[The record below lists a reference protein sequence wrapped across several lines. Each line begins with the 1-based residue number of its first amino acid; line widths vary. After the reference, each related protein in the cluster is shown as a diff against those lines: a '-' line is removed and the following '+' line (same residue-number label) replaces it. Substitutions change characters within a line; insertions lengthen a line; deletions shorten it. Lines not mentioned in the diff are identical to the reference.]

1 MVQAQIESIQGLGDW
16 KSSYD
21 GSTMYKFEVAF
32 NDGTVGEANAKSQQP
47 PYKVGEMAY
56 YVKTGKSPKGGD
68 KLKISKNPP
77 PPGGFKQFQ
86 PAKQDPDKDKKM
98 IRGMCFKVAG
108 MAWANQYKHKSFEL
122 PHEVMVKDVI
132 SLAKKY
138 EKAYNEWM
146 QE

>member
-1 MVQAQIESIQGLGDW
+1 MVQAQIESIQGLGDC

-56 YVKTGKSPKGGD
+56 YVKNGKSPKGLD

-77 PPGGFKQFQ
+77 PPGGFQQFQ
-86 PAKQDPDKDKKM
+86 PAKPNPNKDKQI

-132 SLAKKY
+132 TLAKKY
-138 EKAYNEWM
+138 DKAFNEWM
-146 QE
+146 EE